1 MYTYSPTAT
10 RTGHRM
16 VVVEAS
22 LKGWE
27 IWSLDV
33 STAFLKGWTFEEM
46 NKSGFKRQP
55 CALRLPT
62 DVWEL
67 LAELEPSNKL
77 FKFAARNPELYCLEL
92 DKAAYGLKD
101 APLLWNL
108 KAVLVLVSELQ
119 YIRSSHDSCLFYR
132 VSEGRV
138 VVVISLHVD
147 DTLATGELWALTE
160 LHQDL
165 EKRFGAMKA
174 EKNSFRHFGVDIS
187 RNSNKD
193 VQMCQKNYIA
203 NLKPISRKKEKGR
216 TVESDANTSEI
227 TDYRSLVSGIAWVGI
242 TSPALKQLPP

>member
-1 MYTYSPTAT
+1 
-10 RTGHRM
+10 M

-77 FKFAARNPELYCLEL
+77 FKLAARNPELYCLEL

-132 VSEGRV
+132 VSEAG
-138 VVVISLHVD
+138 S
-147 DTLATGELWALTE
+147 W
-160 LHQDL
+160 
-165 EKRFGAMKA
+165 
-174 EKNSFRHFGVDIS
+174 
-187 RNSNKD
+187 
-193 VQMCQKNYIA
+193 
-203 NLKPISRKKEKGR
+203 
-216 TVESDANTSEI
+216 
-227 TDYRSLVSGIAWVGI
+227 W
-242 TSPALKQLPP
+242 